1 MWWRQ
6 LLIGWL
12 WIHAFALYAQDSSRF
27 VHLVQLRFGINQ
39 VKDENLHPKV
49 STGTVTE
56 LTYGFEKQR
65 DRWKQFYFTLGY
77 SRPKTELED
86 VAKTVNLMIRLGYA
100 HTFQLVKKDRLQY
113 YLGPEATLAYT
124 TVYFPNW
131 DESHFYWANYLGV
144 GVRNNVVVPLKN
156 DKRWVTSITLPFFAL
171 YSRPDL
177 YRLYKIED
185 TSAEGII
192 RDFNSNIT
200 PAHLTNVFY
209 VKLNTEIRFPVF
221 RHKTQALGYRFDYLR
236 MKENDSRNFKQSIHE
251 LAITFF
257 L

>member
-1 MWWRQ
+1 MRH

-12 WIHAFALYAQDSSRF
+12 WVHTFALYAQDSSRL

-39 VKDENLHPKV
+39 VKDENLHTKA
-49 STGTVTE
+49 STGTITE

-65 DRWKQFYFTLGY
+65 SRWQQFNFTLGY

-86 VAKTVNLMIRLGYA
+86 IAKTVNGKVRFDYA
-100 HTFQLVKKDRLQY
+100 YTFRLVKNDRLKY
-113 YLGPEATLAYT
+113 YLGPEASLAYT
-124 TVYFPNW
+124 VVYFPNW
-131 DESHFYWANYLGV
+131 DDSHFYWANYLGV
-144 GVRNNVVVPLKN
+144 GVRNNIVMPLKN
-156 DKRWVTSITLPFFAL
+156 NKQWVTSVTLPFFAV

-192 RDFNSNIT
+192 RSFNSNIT
-200 PAHLTNVFY
+200 PAHLSNVFY
-209 VKLNTEIRFPVF
+209 LKLNTEIRFPVF
-221 RHKTQALGYRFDYLR
+221 RRKTQALGYRFNYLR
-236 MKENDSRNFKQSIHE
+236 MKDSDSKTFKQSIHE
-251 LAITFF
+251 LGITFF